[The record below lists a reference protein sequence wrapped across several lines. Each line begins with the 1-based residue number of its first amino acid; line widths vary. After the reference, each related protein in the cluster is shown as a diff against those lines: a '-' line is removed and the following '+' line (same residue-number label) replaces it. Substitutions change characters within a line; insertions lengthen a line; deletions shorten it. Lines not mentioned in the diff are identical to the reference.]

1 MIPLR
6 DYNPSRHTPWM
17 TYLILAANVGVFLF
31 QMQVRLL
38 GGDHAYAAL
47 VARLGLVPAFLTSP
61 GLWQQMPLP
70 APLTVFTSMFVHG
83 DPFHLLG
90 NMLYLW
96 VFADNVEDAMGPL
109 RFALFYLLCGLA
121 AAGTQVLVMPDST
134 VPMIGASGAI
144 AGVLG
149 AYLVLYP
156 SAQVLTLVF
165 LLFFVRIMYLPAV
178 ILLGF
183 WFLLQV
189 LSAGGGAAAGV
200 AWFAH
205 IGGFVAGFLLV
216 NAFAVRVKRRMV
228 VIDPY

>member
-6 DYNPSRHTPWM
+6 DHNPSRHTPWV
-17 TYLILAANVGVFLF
+17 TYLILGANVAMFAY
-31 QMQVRLL
+31 QMQVRALA
-38 GGDHAYAAL
+38 GDGAYAAL
-47 VARLGLVPAFLTSP
+47 VGRLGVVPAYLTTP
-61 GLWQQMPLP
+61 ALWERMAVP
-70 APLTVFTSMFVHG
+70 APLTLLTSMFLHG
-83 DPFHLLG
+83 DPLHLIG

-109 RFALFYLLCGLA
+109 RFAVFYLLCGLA
-121 AAGTQVLVMPDST
+121 AAGTQIAMMPDST

-165 LLFFVRIMYLPAV
+165 LLFFVRLIYLPAV
-178 ILLGF
+178 LLLGF
-183 WFLLQV
+183 WFLLQL
-189 LSAGGGAAAGV
+189 LSAGGGAGAGV

-205 IGGFVAGFLLV
+205 IGGFLAGFLLV